1 MNSIGNIIKE
11 ERKKKR
17 LTLKNL
23 SIITNIPI
31 SSISNIENEKIKNPS
46 DVYLYKLCNSLNLNY
61 TDLLIKKWNKNFNYF
76 ESRRKY

>member
-46 DVYLYKLCNSLNLNY
+46 DVYLYKLCNALNLNY